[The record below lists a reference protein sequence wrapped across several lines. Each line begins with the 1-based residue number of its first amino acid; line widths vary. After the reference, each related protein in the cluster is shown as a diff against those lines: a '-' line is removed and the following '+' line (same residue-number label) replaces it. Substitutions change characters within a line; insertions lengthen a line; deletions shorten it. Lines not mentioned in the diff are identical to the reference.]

1 MDKDSIEDGIIGSI
15 IVDPSC
21 LYEIYDKVKPEMFES
36 IFCRSAY
43 ETALSLYD
51 RKVKFDETVLANEMT
66 NKQINNAEAIKK
78 QLEDIVMATPVSVN
92 VQDYVNILISKYQAR
107 EVRQLFKDAD
117 TSYTGIK
124 NTIGDVI
131 TRLEELQNNKKRHSR
146 KAVEISDKFRD
157 THFDGNKFDE
167 SKVVKTGLNELDNII
182 SLEPGD
188 VTIIGARPSVGK
200 SALALQI
207 AKNVSERGLK
217 VGYFNL
223 EMMDGQI
230 YERLIAS
237 MSSIP
242 LERIRKA
249 KNFLGDEKENYFK
262 ADEEFRKLNL
272 IVSTG
277 GKTDLDIRLESR
289 HQKFDLIIIDYLQ
302 LIQFHGRS
310 ENRRT
315 EVGAV
320 SRSLKNL
327 ATELDIPII
336 ILSQLTRKTE
346 FTADKEPTMA
356 DLRETGDIEQD
367 ASIIILMWNL
377 SDDIRKYKGLK
388 VDKNR
393 QGNLVSVPLYFNGD
407 NMSFSVIDSDIE
419 KIKEQ
424 IKDMKPVNNS
434 ETPFC

>member
-15 IVDPSC
+15 IVDSSC

-36 IFCRSAY
+36 IFCKSAY

-237 MSSIP
+237 MSGIP

-249 KNFLGDEKENYFK
+249 KNFLGDEKEKYFK

-424 IKDMKPVNNS
+424 IKDMKPVNDS